1 MQTLR
6 RGIVTTCYSTFV
18 SLALS
23 QLLNFRHSDKLK
35 HFGDSSLRT
44 GFRFTLLF
52 LSLTAAVSVW
62 SQETNDQ
69 QAPLTVPSDERAMRF
84 EQLRDEI
91 AREQREINR
100 LDARITSSEGV
111 AELVLIARRDMT
123 RIRMFKAILVL
134 AREVAAERDSGADVT
149 IDVDE
154 VIDFLKPLPAHAFEA
169 VERIRARL
177 VFPTN
182 ETPPAE
188 FVILDQEWSQGINNL
203 DGMYSVI
210 VDYLDIADQYDMQV
224 ENDVAALGRQLS
236 DNAANRSVFLELA
249 AEELAHMRQ
258 ANSILPTNDELT
270 ERLHA
275 VQARV
280 DLVAAAL
287 QRSIA
292 LMSSLELDTQHYR
305 QQVLAATGE
314 ITTDVLDVGF
324 LSGLISEWSDSIVE
338 LTKTEG
344 PRLLFRLV
352 LSVVV
357 LLTFMQLG
365 KLVQKIVGRAL
376 SPDRVNLSHL
386 LREMILAAVK
396 NLVILMGALIAL
408 AQLGISLGPLLAG
421 LGIAGFII
429 GFALQDSLS
438 NFASG
443 MMILIYR
450 PFDVGDF
457 VDITGVQGKIYKMS
471 LVNTTFLTVDNRKLV
486 LPNNMIWKSVITN
499 YTDQETRRV
508 DLVFGISYGDDI
520 NKAEAVI
527 RETLAKFDAILD
539 EPETVVRVYELG
551 ESSVNLI
558 VRPWVRTE
566 DYWETYWG
574 LTKEVKL
581 AFDKA
586 GITIPFPQRDL
597 NVIESS
603 ATPVSV

>member
-1 MQTLR
+1 
-6 RGIVTTCYSTFV
+6 
-18 SLALS
+18 LALS

-457 VDITGVQGKIYKMS
+457 VDITGVQCKIYKMS

>member
-1 MQTLR
+1 
-6 RGIVTTCYSTFV
+6 
-18 SLALS
+18 LALS

-35 HFGDSSLRT
+35 HFGYSSLRT

>member
-1 MQTLR
+1 
-6 RGIVTTCYSTFV
+6 
-18 SLALS
+18 
-23 QLLNFRHSDKLK
+23 
-35 HFGDSSLRT
+35 
-44 GFRFTLLF
+44 
-52 LSLTAAVSVW
+52 
-62 SQETNDQ
+62 
-69 QAPLTVPSDERAMRF
+69 
-84 EQLRDEI
+84 
-91 AREQREINR
+91 
-100 LDARITSSEGV
+100 
-111 AELVLIARRDMT
+111 
-123 RIRMFKAILVL
+123 
-134 AREVAAERDSGADVT
+134 
-149 IDVDE
+149 
-154 VIDFLKPLPAHAFEA
+154 
-169 VERIRARL
+169 
-177 VFPTN
+177 
-182 ETPPAE
+182 
-188 FVILDQEWSQGINNL
+188 
-203 DGMYSVI
+203 
-210 VDYLDIADQYDMQV
+210 MQV

>member
-1 MQTLR
+1 
-6 RGIVTTCYSTFV
+6 
-18 SLALS
+18 LALS

>member
-1 MQTLR
+1 M
-6 RGIVTTCYSTFV
+6 
-18 SLALS
+18 
-23 QLLNFRHSDKLK
+23 
-35 HFGDSSLRT
+35 RT